1 MYIVM
6 VCHEFFTKL
15 HSPWM
20 IVCDTKRGSLSWT
33 LMRYNMCFPSGILN
47 FHVASWTSIWHLH
60 LLLYLPCGIW
70 DFRMIF
76 RTSNLLASRCSVG
89 YLQLL
94 CDILNFQMTFHVVSW
109 ICINV
114 FILKPTYK
122 CCTIIVCGILNF
134 KLSHKRGFCRR
145 WWWWG
150 RPAPRSAAGTLRLT
164 RSTTSRQT
172 KGRSGTSSTRRWV
185 DSTARRSGWRTERS

>member
-1 MYIVM
+1 MN
-6 VCHEFFTKL
+6 F
-15 HSPWM
+15 
-20 IVCDTKRGSLSWT
+20 SLNSIHHGWLFVTPKEVSWT
-33 LMRYNMCFPSGILN
+33 SIRYNMCFPCGILN
-47 FHVASWTSIWHLH
+47 FNVTSWTSIWHLH
-60 LLLYLPCGIW
+60 LLWYLTCGIW
-70 DFRMIF
+70 DFRMISI
-76 RTSNLLASRCSVG
+76 TSNLLASRCSMW

-94 CDILNFQMTFHVVSW
+94 EKWHLEFPNDILTSHVVSW
-109 ICINV
+109 ICINL

-122 CCTIIVCGILNF
+122 CGTIIVCGILNF